1 MKPIFTTSIIF
12 LAFTFMSCKWY
23 VIHQYKMNNSFSFKQ
38 KADFIQYI
46 NKKKLFKI
54 NQVLFID
61 KASYTKF
68 FNEKLTDDSTLF
80 YVGTYLN
87 DSTMVKRSKFL
98 NENISCSG
106 RIENEIKQN
115 LNKNNF
121 SVDDLKQVSNLSNY
135 TLRYLSNN
143 EIFDINADKK
153 LSKIFI
159 TYTYR
164 YGKWYDNLYKEINDL
179 QQLNNQNTNVYLV
192 CLDPIST
199 LP

>member
-1 MKPIFTTSIIF
+1 MKPIFTSSIIF

-23 VIHQYKMNNSFSFKQ
+23 AIHRYQMNKPFSFKQ
-38 KADFIQYI
+38 KTEFINYL
-46 NKKKLFKI
+46 KKKKAFNLG
-54 NQVLFID
+54 QVLYLENESYAKFI
-61 KASYTKF
+61 
-68 FNEKLTDDSTLF
+68 NGKLTQDSTSF

>member
-12 LAFTFMSCKWY
+12 LAFTFMGCKWY